1 MPSLDIVNLIEKNP
15 ISKLSGAYNSK
26 FLAKIKEEFTE
37 SQQQLFIA
45 SFYCYI
51 NHNKNTDFVINLDN
65 IWEWLGFSQKKKSKN
80 LLVRNFI
87 LDIDYKCSFARSGE
101 QKEGRGGNNK
111 ETILLNIKT
120 FKLFCIM
127 AETNKAREIHEYF
140 VKLEELLH
148 DMVQEESDELKLQ
161 IQTQNEKVQI
171 LETKLI
177 ETQNEQEF
185 NKIALSVTPYIYIY
199 NLDTTIVAPA
209 IPKLKIG
216 YSMCLKNR
224 TKPFNTICP
233 HGKLVFSQE
242 VKYLTDVADLVLKE
256 KELRKLETCI
266 HNKLSPF
273 HDGKENFKMEI
284 EDAKLCVINEY
295 NNFKLYKN
303 TNCLDRQLKMKKI
316 YEFSNS
322 IINDEPENKISMCD
336 SSTQTEY
343 NELEPILSEP
353 IIHGDQQLLKKFNEF
368 VETHCIVRDDVEVS
382 AKDIQ
387 GAYKIYS
394 REAKKE
400 TTQAFTDFLSKKFV
414 YGRMQIQN
422 ANQIINGYSGLKL
435 KEMEYKK
442 QNIVIND
449 EETCIF
455 ANFVFS
461 PSKTVLFSSII
472 EEYKSWKINMG
483 KTFDAI
489 NDVKKMKKYLKSC
502 PYVLFETVWSQQGSG
517 QGYYGIG
524 LLSEVAYHRKSSTGC
539 EVEQCDLQDNVL
551 KKYDTI
557 AKAAAVEKLCA
568 AKMSRHIRDKIV
580 INSSSGAYYFRK
592 KNV

>member
-1 MPSLDIVNLIEKNP
+1 MWVQRSNSSCFSRGDEIRPSIHSFVLYIGSGDINDTQTNFCP
-15 ISKLSGAYNSK
+15 AISGSSSHKSTY
-26 FLAKIKEEFTE
+26 
-37 SQQQLFIA
+37 
-45 SFYCYI
+45 
-51 NHNKNTDFVINLDN
+51 
-65 IWEWLGFSQKKKSKN
+65 LGF
-80 LLVRNFI
+80 F
-87 LDIDYKCSFARSGE
+87 
-101 QKEGRGGNNK
+101 
-111 ETILLNIKT
+111 
-120 FKLFCIM
+120 
-127 AETNKAREIHEYF
+127 
-140 VKLEELLH
+140 
-148 DMVQEESDELKLQ
+148 
-161 IQTQNEKVQI
+161 
-171 LETKLI
+171 
-177 ETQNEQEF
+177 
-185 NKIALSVTPYIYIY
+185 
-199 NLDTTIVAPA
+199 
-209 IPKLKIG
+209 
-216 YSMCLKNR
+216 
-224 TKPFNTICP
+224 
-233 HGKLVFSQE
+233 
-242 VKYLTDVADLVLKE
+242 
-256 KELRKLETCI
+256 
-266 HNKLSPF
+266 SPF
-273 HDGKENFKMEI
+273 
-284 EDAKLCVINEY
+284 L
-295 NNFKLYKN
+295 L
-303 TNCLDRQLKMKKI
+303 
-316 YEFSNS
+316 
-322 IINDEPENKISMCD
+322 
-336 SSTQTEY
+336 
-343 NELEPILSEP
+343 LSEP
-353 IIHGDQQLLKKFNEF
+353 IIHGDQQLLKKFNDF
-368 VETHCIVRDDVEVS
+368 VETNCIVRDDVEVS

-461 PSKTVLFSSII
+461 PSKTVLFTSII
-472 EEYKSWKINMG
+472 EEYKSWKKNMG
-483 KTFDAI
+483 KTFDPI
-489 NDVKKMKKYLKSC
+489 NDVKKMKNYLKSC